1 MSAGVHA
8 SIEHPFY
15 PLIEGLQRRNF
26 ARVVARN
33 EAMTVPGDRPE
44 VLTVE
49 EAAAALRIGRRLAYE
64 LAARYLATGGTEGLP
79 VVRLGRCLRVPRAK
93 LEHLLAAEP
102 PALPG
107 RLRGIDGGRGRRR

>member
-1 MSAGVHA
+1 MLG
-8 SIEHPFY
+8 
-15 PLIEGLQRRNF
+15 GL
-26 ARVVARN
+26 
-33 EAMTVPGDRPE
+33 PD

-64 LAARYLATGGTEGLP
+64 LAGRYLATGRAEGLP

-93 LEHLLAAEP
+93 LERLLAAEP
-102 PALPG
+102 PAPEPVS

>member
-1 MSAGVHA
+1 MA
-8 SIEHPFY
+8 
-15 PLIEGLQRRNF
+15 
-26 ARVVARN
+26 ARN
-33 EAMTVPGDRPE
+33 DLATTVLGELPD

-64 LAARYLATGGTEGLP
+64 LAARYLATGGAEGLP

-93 LEHLLAAEP
+93 LEHLLAADP
-102 PALPG
+102 PAPEQPS